1 MKIGILDLLCEDAQG
16 SLARMPHDYAVVK
29 QYAGIMPQAV
39 SVWCRKLGHH
49 VFYATYYGQK
59 DPLKLIPNDLD
70 AVFFPVFPGAAD
82 WPMPL
87 QNF

>member
-39 SVWCRKLGHH
+39 SVWCRNLGHQA
-49 VFYATYYGQK
+49 FYTTYYGQK
-59 DPLKLIPNDLD
+59 DPLKLLPNDLD
-70 AVFFPVFPGAAD
+70 AVFFPAFPGAAD
-82 WPMPL
+82 
-87 QNF
+87 